1 MVAPFLKAGPITS
14 LTANAVAPPNNLLIM
29 KSLKFLCLFGVLLLF
44 WSCKTPEQISYFL
57 DLRPGV
63 SENEIINPR
72 DIKVRVEDKLSI
84 IVNSRDPQLTT
95 MFNLPYITQS
105 VGLQSNSNSQSHGIS
120 GYTVRKD
127 GTIDFPVLGSLKV
140 IGMTREEIA
149 AMIKKELINRNQLK
163 DPVVT
168 VEFLNL
174 TYSVLGE
181 VASPGRYS
189 IEKDKVTILDAISEA
204 GDLTIFGKRE
214 NIMVLR
220 NENGVQRVY
229 DVNLCSGNDIYN
241 SPVYYLQQDDVVYV
255 EPNDVKARQSTVNGN
270 TIFTPSFWL
279 SVLSLATT
287 ITVLIVK

>member
-1 MVAPFLKAGPITS
+1 MGSTPPHSHHPKQHNITI
-14 LTANAVAPPNNLLIM
+14 IM
-29 KSLKFLCLFGVLLLF
+29 KSLKFLCLFSTLLLF
-44 WSCKTPEQISYFL
+44 WSCKAPEQISYFQ

-72 DIKVRVEDKLSI
+72 DIKVRVEDKLMI
-84 IVNSRDPQLTT
+84 IVNSRDPQLTS
-95 MFNLPYITQS
+95 MFNLPFISQG
-105 VGLQSNSNSQSHGIS
+105 VGVQNNTGSQSHGVS

-127 GTIDFPVLGSLKV
+127 GTIDFPVLGTLKV
-140 IGMTREEIA
+140 LGMTREEIA

-168 VEFLNL
+168 VEFMNL
-174 TYSVLGE
+174 TYSVLDE
-181 VASPGRYS
+181 VMNPGRYS

-220 NENGVQRVY
+220 NENGIQRVY

-255 EPNDVKARQSTVNGN
+255 EPNKVKARQSTVNGN
-270 TIFTPSFWL
+270 TIFTPSFWV
-279 SVLSLATT
+279 SVISLATT

>member
-1 MVAPFLKAGPITS
+1 
-14 LTANAVAPPNNLLIM
+14 M

>member
-1 MVAPFLKAGPITS
+1 
-14 LTANAVAPPNNLLIM
+14 M

-44 WSCKTPEQISYFL
+44 WSCKTPEQISYFQ

>member
-1 MVAPFLKAGPITS
+1 
-14 LTANAVAPPNNLLIM
+14 M

-44 WSCKTPEQISYFL
+44 WSCKTPEQISYFQ

-72 DIKVRVEDKLSI
+72 DIKVRVEDKLAI

-95 MFNLPYITQS
+95 MFNLPYITQTI
-105 VGLQSNSNSQSHGIS
+105 GNQSGANNQSRGIS

-127 GTIDFPVLGSLKV
+127 GTIDFPVLGTLKV
-140 IGMTREEIA
+140 LGMTREEIA

-168 VEFLNL
+168 VEFMNL

-181 VASPGRYS
+181 VSSPGRYS

-214 NIMVLR
+214 NVLVLR
-220 NENGVQRVY
+220 NENGTQRVY

-255 EPNDVKARQSTVNGN
+255 EPNKVKARQSTVNGN

>member
-1 MVAPFLKAGPITS
+1 
-14 LTANAVAPPNNLLIM
+14 
-29 KSLKFLCLFGVLLLF
+29 
-44 WSCKTPEQISYFL
+44 
-57 DLRPGV
+57 
-63 SENEIINPR
+63 
-72 DIKVRVEDKLSI
+72 
-84 IVNSRDPQLTT
+84 
-95 MFNLPYITQS
+95 
-105 VGLQSNSNSQSHGIS
+105 
-120 GYTVRKD
+120 
-127 GTIDFPVLGSLKV
+127 
-140 IGMTREEIA
+140 MTREEIA

-168 VEFLNL
+168 VEFMNL

-181 VASPGRYS
+181 VMNPGRYS

-220 NENGVQRVY
+220 NENGIQRVY

-255 EPNDVKARQSTVNGN
+255 EPNKVKARQSTVNGN
-270 TIFTPSFWL
+270 TIFTPSFWV
-279 SVLSLATT
+279 SVISLATT

>member
-1 MVAPFLKAGPITS
+1 
-14 LTANAVAPPNNLLIM
+14 M
-29 KSLKFLCLFGVLLLF
+29 KSLKILFALSTFFLL
-44 WSCKTPEQISYFL
+44 WSCKSPEQISYFQ
-57 DLRPGV
+57 DLRAGV

-72 DIKVRVEDKLSI
+72 DIKVRVEDQLSI
-84 IVNSRDPQLTT
+84 IVSSRDPQLTS
-95 MFNLPYITQS
+95 MFNLPVISQS
-105 VGLQSNSNSQSHGIS
+105 VGNQSSATGQPRGLS

-127 GTIDFPVLGSLKV
+127 GTIDFPILGSLKV
-140 IGMTREEIA
+140 LGMTREEIA
-149 AMIKKELINRNQLK
+149 SMIKKELISRNQLK

-168 VEFLNL
+168 VEFMNL
-174 TYSVLGE
+174 TFSVLGE
-181 VASPGRYS
+181 VTKPGRYS

-220 NENGVQRVY
+220 NENGTQRVY

-241 SPVYYLQQDDVVYV
+241 SPVYYLQQDDVIYI
-255 EPNDVKARQSTVNGN
+255 EPNKVRARQSTVNGN
-270 TIFTPSFWL
+270 TVFTPSFWL

>member
-1 MVAPFLKAGPITS
+1 
-14 LTANAVAPPNNLLIM
+14 
-29 KSLKFLCLFGVLLLF
+29 
-44 WSCKTPEQISYFL
+44 
-57 DLRPGV
+57 
-63 SENEIINPR
+63 
-72 DIKVRVEDKLSI
+72 
-84 IVNSRDPQLTT
+84 
-95 MFNLPYITQS
+95 
-105 VGLQSNSNSQSHGIS
+105 
-120 GYTVRKD
+120 
-127 GTIDFPVLGSLKV
+127 
-140 IGMTREEIA
+140 
-149 AMIKKELINRNQLK
+149 MIKKELINRNQLK

-168 VEFLNL
+168 VEFMNL

-181 VASPGRYS
+181 VSSPGRYS

-214 NIMVLR
+214 NVLVLR
-220 NENGVQRVY
+220 NENGTQRVY

-255 EPNDVKARQSTVNGN
+255 EPNKVKARQSTVNGN